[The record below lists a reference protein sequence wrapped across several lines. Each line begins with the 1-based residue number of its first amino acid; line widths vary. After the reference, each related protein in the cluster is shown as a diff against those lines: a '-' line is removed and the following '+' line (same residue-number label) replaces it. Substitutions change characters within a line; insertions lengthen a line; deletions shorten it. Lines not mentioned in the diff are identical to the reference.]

1 MSNNSVLKLVG
12 IEKTFEK
19 RKVLDLEL
27 FDLKENEKIIINGE
41 NGCGKS
47 TLFKIISGV
56 ILPDCGRVENFG
68 NDVSL
73 IFSGAKG
80 FYGYLTAYDNI
91 KYYLGLNRVKVKNLS
106 SELEYLVDRLNFR
119 DHLHNTFDKLS
130 LGNKQK
136 CTLIAGLLLKSKVLL
151 VDEPT
156 MGLDIDSV
164 RIVSELLS
172 EYEGSMIVIT
182 HDKDLISQL
191 KVDVCLMKDG
201 TIEKRECW
209 ETFLASKQESLR
221 YLIKTK
227 EDLEHL
233 ELSLENGFYIVTD
246 KKQCNQIFIDYNVVE
261 FKVVT

>member
-1 MSNNSVLKLVG
+1 MSNNTVLKLVG

-19 RKVLDLEL
+19 RKVLDLEIFEL
-27 FDLKENEKIIINGE
+27 MENEKIIINGE

-47 TLFKIISGV
+47 TLFKVICGV
-56 ILPDCGRVENFG
+56 ILPDCGNVENYG

-91 KYYLGLNRVKVKNLS
+91 KYYLGLNKVKIKNVS
-106 SELEYLVDRLNFR
+106 SELEYLVNRLNFNE
-119 DHLHNTFDKLS
+119 HLHNTFDKLS

-156 MGLDIDSV
+156 IGLDIDSV

-191 KVDVCLMKDG
+191 KMDVCLMNKG
-201 TIEKRECW
+201 TIEKRVDW
-209 ETFLASKQESLR
+209 EEFLASKKETLR

-227 EDLEHL
+227 ESLEHL
-233 ELSLENGFYIVTD
+233 GLVVEDGFYVVLN
-246 KKQCNQIFIDYNVVE
+246 KQQCNAIFVDYNVLE